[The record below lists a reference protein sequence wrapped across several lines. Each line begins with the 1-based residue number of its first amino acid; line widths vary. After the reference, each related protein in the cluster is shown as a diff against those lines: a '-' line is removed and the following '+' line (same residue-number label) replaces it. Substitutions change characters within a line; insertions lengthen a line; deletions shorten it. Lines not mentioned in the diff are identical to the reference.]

1 MSVKFDFKSLETGFK
16 AVWPVN
22 VNVPQDGGGIEVQTF
37 DAVFLALTPEETEEA
52 QKANDPN
59 AWPGKFWIGLSEV
72 EPAEFTEA
80 LRKKFL
86 DRAYVRQ
93 ALITAYIQF
102 MQGIPAKN

>member
-1 MSVKFDFKSLETGFK
+1 
-16 AVWPVN
+16 VN

-37 DAVFLALTPEETEEA
+37 DAVFLALTPEETDA
-52 QKANDPN
+52 SQQAKDPN
-59 AWPGKFWIGLSEV
+59 AWPHKFWVGLPEV

-102 MQGIPAKN
+102 LQGIPAKN